1 MKKILIF
8 LCFIVLSTLAFSQTF
23 KVTEYRNS
31 EQSKFSKTDGTL
43 IFNNEE
49 IKIFSDTG
57 KLIMDFKIN
66 SIDNSKS
73 YEIICS
79 GIETILDEFMI
90 VKITYN
96 KTSRTFDWTIIY
108 IEGYAIFKTINI

>member
-1 MKKILIF
+1 
-8 LCFIVLSTLAFSQTF
+8 
-23 KVTEYRNS
+23 
-31 EQSKFSKTDGTL
+31 
-43 IFNNEE
+43 
-49 IKIFSDTG
+49 
-57 KLIMDFKIN
+57 MDFKIN